1 MSERDL
7 IDLKA
12 VAQMLG
18 GMHPEHVRGRIMRR
32 PDFPRPFR
40 ISGRVLFDRP
50 EVAEWIESQRE
61 PVDNRATQKLHKVPQ
76 DRTSTPL
83 FATAGSPT

>member
-50 EVAEWIESQRE
+50 EVAEWIECQRQ
-61 PVDNRATQKLHKVPQ
+61 PADNRPAKQLRKMAPEPASQ
-76 DRTSTPL
+76 PL
-83 FATAGSPT
+83 FGVAAGTP